1 MSSTYSPDLRIEL
14 IANGEQSGYWG
25 TTTNNNLG
33 TLIEEAIA
41 KTATPTLSSST
52 PWFVATNGVS
62 DTARCAAVDV
72 SVNGTITGAF
82 TAYIPPVPKLY
93 VIKNSTAYKM
103 TLRNAT
109 AVNSSTSAGGDTV
122 DIAAGKTVIVRSD
135 GTNVSP
141 QFDYINGDLQITGAL
156 TVGGDVTIGTA
167 RLSATYSQPAGTT
180 ATFTVTNTYAVS
192 DVIYIA
198 TTSGTF
204 PSGIYTIT
212 GATAANF
219 TVTAASVATTITGS
233 AVITDDAVTINSI
246 IQPGVIIDG
255 SSTLP
260 SLRITQTGSGDA
272 LRVDDGTNPD
282 VTAFVVNNA
291 GNVGMGV
298 NTITSGIDL
307 ALSAGTSGSFDM
319 YAYRYSGTSQDPTIV
334 VSGDDILNIVAN
346 GYDGDKYL
354 PATRITMEVGGNPG
368 VDDMPGR
375 IIFATTPNGSDALA
389 NRVTIDSEGRVGFGT
404 TSPDTAFEISG
415 DMAPIASGTA
425 SSISGTTLTVGG
437 TIVSGFAVNTV
448 IYGSGVEPNTYITAL
463 GSGTGGAGTYTV
475 SISQTVS
482 STTIYAES
490 AQTNRIRITDTDTSA
505 AVNQPIGTLEF
516 YGSDAS
522 TPGASVK
529 AFVQTINESGTP
541 DTALLFG
548 TYDDSG
554 SDTTASE
561 KFRLS
566 SLGYASGVVNG
577 LGRGLYPAVQ
587 KYVLQ
592 SDYVGSSSTTQQDV
606 LGVGVTLVGNTV
618 YQFEATYLMFHNV
631 GTTSHA
637 IQLAFGGTATLN
649 NIAYTV
655 HQTTTGTSATTL
667 DGMLGLYIQTDAAT
681 NVTSSISE
689 STVWASFTLRGVVS
703 VDNGGTFIPQYKLTA
718 DPGTDGYTTQIGS
731 NFSIYPIGS
740 SGSNI
745 EIGNWA

>member
-1 MSSTYSPDLRIEL
+1 MPSTYSPDLRIEL

-41 KTATPTLSSST
+41 KTATPTLSSSA

-62 DTARCAAVDV
+62 DTARCAAVVV
-72 SVNGTITGAF
+72 SVNGTITAAF
-82 TAYIPPVPKLY
+82 TAFIPPVPKLY
-93 VIKNSTAYKM
+93 VIKNNTAYTM

-109 AVNSSTSAGGDTV
+109 AVNSSVSAGGDTV
-122 DIAAGKTVIVRSD
+122 IIPAGKTALVRSD
-135 GTNVSP
+135 GTNCYS
-141 QFDYINGDLQITGAL
+141 QFDYVYGSVQF
-156 TVGGDVTIGTA
+156 GGDVTVGSA

-180 ATFTVTNTYAVS
+180 ATFTVANTYAVS

-198 TTSGTF
+198 TTSGDFET
-204 PSGIYTIT
+204 GIYTIT
-212 GATAANF
+212 GATSANF
-219 TVTAASVATTITGS
+219 TVTATSVATTITGS
-233 AVITDDAVTINSI
+233 ALITDDAVTINGI
-246 IQPGVIIDG
+246 VQPGVIIDG

-260 SLRITQTGSGDA
+260 ALRITQTGTGDA
-272 LRVDDGTNPD
+272 LLIDDDTNPD
-282 VTAFVVNNA
+282 ATPFVVDTS
-291 GNVGMGV
+291 GNVGIGV
-298 NTITSGIDL
+298 RTITAGVDL
-307 ALSAGTSGSFDM
+307 AVNGGPATTFDM
-319 YAYRYSGTSQDPTIV
+319 YAYRANGTAETPTKLD
-334 VSGDDILNIVAN
+334 SGDNVFILVAN
-346 GYDGDKYL
+346 GYDGANYL
-354 PATRITMEVGGNPG
+354 PAARILMDINGTTGT
-368 VDDMPGR
+368 DDMPGR
-375 IIFATTPNGSDALA
+375 IIFATTPNGANALVD
-389 NRVTIDSEGRVGFGT
+389 RVTFDSEGRVGFGT

-415 DMAPIASGTA
+415 DMAPIASGSA

-448 IYGSGVEPNTYITAL
+448 IFGAGVAPNTYITAL

-482 STTIYAES
+482 STAIS
-490 AQTNRIRITDTDTSA
+490 AIKDATNRIRITDTDTSA
-505 AVNQPIGTLEF
+505 ATNQPIGTLEF

-529 AFVQTINESGTP
+529 AFVQTINESGSP
-541 DTALLFG
+541 DTALLLG
-548 TYDDSG
+548 TYDDNS

-577 LGRGLYPAVQ
+577 LGRGLYPAAQ

-592 SDYVGSSSTTQQDV
+592 SNYVGASDTTQQSV

-631 GTTSHA
+631 GATSHA
-637 IQLAFGGTATLN
+637 VQLAFGGTATLN

-655 HQTTTGTSATTL
+655 RQTFSGTSATTVATVS
-667 DGMLGLYIQTDAAT
+667 GLYIQTASAT
-681 NVTSSISE
+681 SITGASAQDGLWLSVT
-689 STVWASFTLRGVVS
+689 LQGVVS
-703 VDNGGTFIPQYKLTA
+703 INAGGTFIPQYKLTA

-740 SGSNI
+740 AGSDI
-745 EIGNWA
+745 EIGDWA